1 MKNDNQ
7 KSWEKFLNPESLRS
21 NIKVISLFIC
31 IFEMFKD
38 AVIEKPKMLF
48 ANIESFD
55 VDQGK
60 IVYEVSDGY
69 KKEVLSKSKYTDE
82 ATLLWFKESGAI
94 DDSDIEKYHKIRKYR
109 NELTHNMIEFLTLHN
124 REFDENILN
133 DLIDLYNKIEKWWFK
148 YFELSVQPEILP
160 VGADPDEVI
169 PGPMLTIRLMLEIA
183 LGTEPTEGF
192 YYKKLMKMFESI

>member
-1 MKNDNQ
+1 MNDNQ
-7 KSWEKFLNPESLRS
+7 KSWEKFLNPDSLRL
-21 NIKVISLFIC
+21 NIKLISLFIC

-38 AVIEKPKMLF
+38 GMIDKPKMLF
-48 ANIESFD
+48 SNIESYD

-82 ATLLWFKESGAI
+82 ATLLWFKESEAI
-94 DDSDIEKYHKIRKYR
+94 NDSDIEKYHKIRKYR

-124 REFDENILN
+124 KEFDENILN
-133 DLIDLYNKIEKWWFK
+133 DLIDLYSKVEKWWFK
-148 YFELSVQPEILP
+148 FFELSVQPEILP
-160 VGADPDEVI
+160 EGADPEEVI
-169 PGPMLTIRLMLEIA
+169 PGPMLTIQLMLEIT

-192 YYKKLMKMFESI
+192 YYKELMKMFKYH